1 MSCRAVALRA
11 PLFAISLAWL
21 LSCAAPGARP
31 EQPPLAGQPPAP
43 SAPDAQAGW
52 EPAWNALVEAA
63 RREGKVVVKGPPT
76 AAVRT
81 ELPRAFRERF
91 GVDPEYLGGPSSD
104 VVTQLQLERQG
115 GVYSTDV
122 ILAGAD
128 SMYTSIQ
135 PQGMLDP
142 LRPVLIHP
150 AALDTTGW
158 PDGRLWFADPEQQYI
173 LRLNNS
179 LTQMLYANTAQV
191 QPETIRSW
199 YDLLRPEYQGRIASF
214 DPTVSGAGISTA
226 SYLRHALGDDFT
238 RRLFVDQKPVLT
250 RDHRELADW
259 LARGI
264 YPIALS
270 LREVEFAQIAQDGF
284 PVAVLP
290 NPPEAPGHVTAGFG
304 LLGLLN
310 GAPHPNA
317 ARLLVNWLASPDGMA
332 AWSKAQKIVPVR
344 TDLDASYARDQV
356 PDPNVTNYFDS
367 FEWEF
372 VVHERAQTMDW
383 LRRQLR

>member
-1 MSCRAVALRA
+1 MPYRAVALLA
-11 PLFAISLAWL
+11 PLFAISLACL
-21 LSCAAPGARP
+21 LSCAAPAASGVPQAADRP
-31 EQPPLAGQPPAP
+31 LTP
-43 SAPDAQAGW
+43 SAPEAQAGW
-52 EPAWNALVEAA
+52 EPAWNALLEAA

-91 GVDPEYLGGPSSD
+91 GVDLEYLGGPSSD

-128 SMYTSIQ
+128 SMYTSIH

-142 LRPVLIHP
+142 LLPALIHP
-150 AALDTTGW
+150 AALDPTGW
-158 PDGRLWFADPEQQYI
+158 PGGRLWFADPEQQYI

-179 LTQMLYANTAQV
+179 LTQMLYVNTTQV

-226 SYLRHALGDDFT
+226 SYLHRALGDDYT

-284 PVAVLP
+284 PVTVLP

-317 ARLLVNWLASPDGMA
+317 ARLLVNWLASPEGMA
-332 AWSKAQKIVPVR
+332 VWSKAQRIVPVR
-344 TDLDASYARDQV
+344 TDLDASYAKDQV

-367 FEWEF
+367 FEWDF
-372 VVHERAQTMDW
+372 VVTERAQTMDW